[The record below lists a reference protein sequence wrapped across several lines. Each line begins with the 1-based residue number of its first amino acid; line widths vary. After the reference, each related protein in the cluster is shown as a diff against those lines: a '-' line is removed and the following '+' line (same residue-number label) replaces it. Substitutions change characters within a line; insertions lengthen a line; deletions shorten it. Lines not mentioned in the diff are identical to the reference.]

1 MSIKDTKPKVDLPFR
16 PKNRK
21 SHDGSQKS
29 SFKAPTTGFEKI
41 TFDVNDT
48 NCASRFKDHVD
59 ALAGHVG
66 LSLKKEEPA
75 MGDAEWQGTRLHLPH
90 DSGCYRPT
98 RLIKSV
104 HVRA

>member
-1 MSIKDTKPKVDLPFR
+1 MSIEDTKPKVDLPFR

-29 SFKAPTTGFEKI
+29 SFEAPTTGFEKI
-41 TFDVNDT
+41 TFDVDDT

-66 LSLKKEEPA
+66 LSLKKEGPA
-75 MGDAEWQGTRLHLPH
+75 MARAMRNGKELVFTYPTSLDATEQQ
-90 DSGCYRPT
+90 D
-98 RLIKSV
+98 
-104 HVRA
+104 